1 MWGKKKYEGFSA
13 AQDPEAG
20 FRAATQAA
28 VDKFNADRAA
38 GTGGEAAGGP
48 VRLKVKGMYV
58 EVQNPIHGYIV
69 VLEGNP

>member
-1 MWGKKKYEGFSA
+1 MWGKKKYEGFSD

-20 FRAATQAA
+20 FRQATQAA
-28 VDKFNADRAA
+28 VEKFNADRAA
-38 GTGGEAAGGP
+38 GQGAGAAGGP

-58 EVQNPIHGYIV
+58 EVRNPLHGYIV